1 MASSQLLLQP
11 LQLQLHLLAQLQIQR
26 PQRLVQ
32 QQHLRPVH
40 QRSGN
45 GHALALAARHLADP
59 PLFEALQLHGAQR
72 LRHLFPYLRLGQP
85 LHCQS
90 VGHVVIDIHQ
100 REQRVAL
107 KHRVDCPLVGRQRG
121 DLLSVDGDVSAV
133 CLLKPRDHPQCGGL
147 TAAGGPQQRQ
157 ELPLMNLHVY
167 ALDHLHVV
175 KALAQAR
182 DLDDILSHTRSPPLY
197 TWRINILYIQIYVD
211 DYTPFFKFVKRKSA
225 ILMLL

>member
-1 MASSQLLLQP
+1 MGHINKGDAQLLLQP

-32 QQHLRPVH
+32 QQHLRSVH

-72 LRHLFPYLRLGQP
+72 LGQP

-107 KHRVDCPLVGRQRG
+107 KHCVDCPLVGRQRG
-121 DLLSVDGDVSAV
+121 DLLSVDGDMSAV
-133 CLLKPRDHPQCGGL
+133 CLLKPRDHPQRGGL

-157 ELPLMNLHVY
+157 ELPLMNLHVH

-211 DYTPFFKFVKRKSA
+211 DYTPFFKFVKSKSA